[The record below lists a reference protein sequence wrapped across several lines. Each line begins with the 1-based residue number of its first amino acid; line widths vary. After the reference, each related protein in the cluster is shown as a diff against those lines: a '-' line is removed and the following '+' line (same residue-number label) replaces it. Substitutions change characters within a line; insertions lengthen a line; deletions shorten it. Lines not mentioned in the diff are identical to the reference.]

1 MWFVGKNCALSLWQ
15 AMRCCEAEPVR
26 GGSCC
31 DSWTDLA
38 SQLDYLSD
46 SDLQASWSETTES
59 AVQRR
64 CLSSQ
69 ELAEMTGILHGM
81 EQSFARETIQAQLR
95 MLLDR
100 ISKTPTDDRPI
111 QPLRG
116 MDGPSV
122 TGGNSNCQLDSATG
136 RNSTFQHGVGEYC
149 LTRTGR
155 YDLRPGDHVRIH
167 ALSGRPELNGCA
179 GVVVAPAFDQES
191 GRCCVRVDLTLIGV
205 VRVRP
210 AHLKL
215 VLYAWDEAAV
225 QFVRPSGALTSTTVG
240 WCRTNGFDEVRPGE
254 HGEQPVYAGPWW
266 EEMEAVD
273 QARALAHVALTVD
286 DAEGGGEEG
295 GEEGGE
301 AGGLG
306 GGDVHDEFLKGL
318 SAGCVGMEID
328 AAEGGLASL
337 ETHDFETDD
346 ADDDG
351 DDDDDDDDDFA
362 DLAHFEEITDVGFG
376 MGLAEDSPKSV
387 AAEDFGYSYAGRA
400 FEQLGGEWSF
410 SPDDLDSLARLGAMH
425 QPLPV
430 G

>member
-1 MWFVGKNCALSLWQ
+1 MP
-15 AMRCCEAEPVR
+15 CCEAKTAR
-26 GGSCC
+26 GGRCC
-31 DSWTDLA
+31 DSWTPEDLA
-38 SQLDYLSD
+38 SQLHTLSD
-46 SDLQASWSETTES
+46 QDLQASWNETTES

-95 MLLDR
+95 VLLDR
-100 ISKTPTDDRPI
+100 ISKTPADDRPI

-116 MDGPSV
+116 VDGPSLM
-122 TGGNSNCQLDSATG
+122 GRNSTCQLDPATG
-136 RNSTFQHGVGEYC
+136 RNSTFQHVGVSEYG

-155 YDLRPGDHVRIH
+155 YDLRPGDHVLIH
-167 ALSGRPELNGCA
+167 ALSGRPALNGCA
-179 GVVVAPAFDQES
+179 GIVVAPAFDQES
-191 GRCCVRVDLTLIGV
+191 GRCCVRVEHESVGV

-273 QARALAHVALTVD
+273 RARALAHVALAVD
-286 DAEGGGEEG
+286 DAEGGDEG
-295 GEEGGE
+295 
-301 AGGLG
+301 GGLG
-306 GGDVHDEFLKGL
+306 GGEGGDVHDEFLKGL

-328 AAEGGLASL
+328 AAEGGLESL
-337 ETHDFETDD
+337 ETDDFETDD
-346 ADDDG
+346 A

-362 DLAHFEEITDVGFG
+362 DLLDFEEITEGVSPKGVT
-376 MGLAEDSPKSV
+376 AEDLSY
-387 AAEDFGYSYAGRA
+387 GYAGREVEV
-400 FEQLGGEWSF
+400 EQLGGEWSFSPNHF
-410 SPDDLDSLARLGAMH
+410 SPDDLDSLARLGAMY

-430 G
+430 V